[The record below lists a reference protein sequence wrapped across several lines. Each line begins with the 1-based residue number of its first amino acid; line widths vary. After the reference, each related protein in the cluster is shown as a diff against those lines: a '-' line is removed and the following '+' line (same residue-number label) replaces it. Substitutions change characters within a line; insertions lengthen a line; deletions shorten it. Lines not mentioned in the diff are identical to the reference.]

1 MRFYWGGLNFQQFVY
16 IRKNNKNNMKKTTT
30 SKFGLL
36 MAMVGILISSCSTNA
51 TFSKRYHSRGFNIAW
66 GGGSAANNNP
76 VKQTPKKVK
85 AKSDGVAIA
94 QNTEN
99 LTVQSVNSTEN
110 AAVEASIVNTALV
123 SSTILAKNEVAT
135 AQNSTQ
141 TSSHAVKSSTVISK
155 KEILSEIKK
164 SNQRTKLNFLKKGN
178 ANLNSD
184 PEGPIFGILS
194 FVFGLLGW
202 ITFPLLFGLAAI
214 VLGII
219 GLNKEL
225 NGLAIAGL
233 VLGALLLI
241 IMVLVVAV
249 LLAM

>member
-1 MRFYWGGLNFQQFVY
+1 
-16 IRKNNKNNMKKTTT
+16 MKKTTT
-30 SKFGLL
+30 SKLGLL
-36 MAMVGILISSCSTNA
+36 IAMVAILVSSCSTNA

-66 GGGSAANNNP
+66 GGGSAANKNP
-76 VKQTPKKVK
+76 VTQTPKKVM

-99 LTVQSVNSTEN
+99 LTVQSINSTEN

-123 SSTILAKNEVAT
+123 SSTILSKNEVAT
-135 AQNSTQ
+135 IKDANQ
-141 TSSHAVKSSTVISK
+141 TSSHAVKLSTVVSK

-164 SNQRTKLNFLKKGN
+164 AHQHAKVKGLKKGN

-194 FVFGLLGW
+194 FIFGLLGW
-202 ITFPLLFGLAAI
+202 VIFPLLFGLAAI

-219 GLNKEL
+219 GLKREL

-233 VLGALLLI
+233 ILGALILI

>member
-1 MRFYWGGLNFQQFVY
+1 
-16 IRKNNKNNMKKTTT
+16 MKKTTT
-30 SKFGLL
+30 SKLGLL
-36 MAMVGILISSCSTNA
+36 MAVVAILISSCSTNA

-66 GGGSAANNNP
+66 GGGAAANKSP

>member
-1 MRFYWGGLNFQQFVY
+1 
-16 IRKNNKNNMKKTTT
+16 MKKTTT

-66 GGGSAANNNP
+66 GGGAAANNSP

-123 SSTILAKNEVAT
+123 SSTILSKNEVAT
-135 AQNSTQ
+135 LKDANQ
-141 TSSHAVKSSTVISK
+141 TSSHAVKSSTVVSK

-194 FVFGLLGW
+194 FIFGLLGW
-202 ITFPLLFGLAAI
+202 VTFPLLFGLAAI

>member
-1 MRFYWGGLNFQQFVY
+1 
-16 IRKNNKNNMKKTTT
+16 MKKTTT
-30 SKFGLL
+30 SKLGLL
-36 MAMVGILISSCSTNA
+36 IAMVAILVSSCSTNA

-66 GGGSAANNNP
+66 GGGSDANNNP

-85 AKSDGVAIA
+85 AKSDVVAVA
-94 QNTEN
+94 QNTDN
-99 LTVQSVNSTEN
+99 VTVQSVKSTEN
-110 AAVEASIVNTALV
+110 TAMEASTVNTAVV
-123 SSTILAKNEVAT
+123 SNNILAKNELAIVKNA
-135 AQNSTQ
+135 TQ
-141 TSSHAVKSSTVISK
+141 TSSHAVKSSTVVSK

>member
-1 MRFYWGGLNFQQFVY
+1 
-16 IRKNNKNNMKKTTT
+16 MKKTTT
-30 SKFGLL
+30 SKLGLL
-36 MAMVGILISSCSTNA
+36 IAMVAILVSSCSTNA

-66 GGGSAANNNP
+66 GGGSDANSNP

-85 AKSDGVAIA
+85 AKSDVVAVA
-94 QNTEN
+94 QNTDN
-99 LTVQSVNSTEN
+99 VTVQSVKSTEN
-110 AAVEASIVNTALV
+110 TAMEASTVTTAV
-123 SSTILAKNEVAT
+123 VPNNILAKNELAIVKNA
-135 AQNSTQ
+135 NQ
-141 TSSHAVKSSTVISK
+141 TSTHAVKSSTVVSK
-155 KEILSEIKK
+155 KEVLSEIIKAH
-164 SNQRTKLNFLKKGN
+164 QHTKVKGLKKGN

-194 FVFGLLGW
+194 FIFGLLGW
-202 ITFPLLFGLAAI
+202 VTFPLLFGLAAI

-219 GLNKEL
+219 GLKREL

-233 VLGALLLI
+233 ILGALILI

>member
-1 MRFYWGGLNFQQFVY
+1 MRYYSGVLNLQQFVY
-16 IRKNNKNNMKKTTT
+16 FRKNNKNNMKKTTT

-36 MAMVGILISSCSTNA
+36 MAMVAILISSCSTNA

-66 GGGSAANNNP
+66 GGGSDANNNP

-85 AKSDGVAIA
+85 AKSDVVA

-99 LTVQSVNSTEN
+99 VIVQSVNSTVN
-110 AAVEASIVNTALV
+110 AVVEASTV
-123 SSTILAKNEVAT
+123 STTVVSNNILAKNEVAT
-135 AQNSTQ
+135 VKYPTQSST
-141 TSSHAVKSSTVISK
+141 HAVKSVTVISK

-249 LLAM
+249 LLAL

>member
-1 MRFYWGGLNFQQFVY
+1 
-16 IRKNNKNNMKKTTT
+16 
-30 SKFGLL
+30 
-36 MAMVGILISSCSTNA
+36 MAVVAILISSCSTNA

-123 SSTILAKNEVAT
+123 SSTILSKNEVAT

>member
-1 MRFYWGGLNFQQFVY
+1 
-16 IRKNNKNNMKKTTT
+16 MKKTTT
-30 SKFGLL
+30 SKLGLL
-36 MAMVGILISSCSTNA
+36 IAMVAILVSSCSTNA

-66 GGGSAANNNP
+66 GGGSDANNNP

-85 AKSDGVAIA
+85 AKSDVVAVA
-94 QNTEN
+94 QNTDN
-99 LTVQSVNSTEN
+99 VTVQSVKSTEN
-110 AAVEASIVNTALV
+110 TAMEASTVTTAVV
-123 SSTILAKNEVAT
+123 SNNILAKNEVAT
-135 AQNSTQ
+135 VKNATQ
-141 TSSHAVKSSTVISK
+141 TSTQAVKSSTVVSK

-164 SNQRTKLNFLKKGN
+164 AHQHAKVKGLKKGN

-194 FVFGLLGW
+194 FIFGLLGW
-202 ITFPLLFGLAAI
+202 VIFPLLFGLAAI

-219 GLNKEL
+219 GLKREL

-233 VLGALLLI
+233 ILGALILI